1 MKIAEDQPSGLTAL
15 DRPNSYIGRSVP
27 RPNLARLTQGRGQYV
42 TDVVLPR
49 MVHVAFVRS
58 PHAHARIKRIE
69 AEQARKAPGL
79 VAVVTGP
86 ELAKVITPWVGVLT
100 HLKGIKSAPQHAIAV
115 ERACWQGE
123 AVCAVVA
130 KSRAEAEDACALV
143 EVEYEVLP
151 AVTDAETALDAQTP
165 VIHPEL
171 GDNLT
176 FERALNAGDPDKAFA
191 EADAVVETTFLFGRH
206 TGVTNEP
213 RAIVADWNAGEER
226 LTVYQGTQAPHMTLN
241 LFAKH
246 LGIEEHQVR
255 VVTKDVGGSFGIKV
269 HIYADEMAVVALS
282 KLLKRPVKFIADRLE
297 SFVTDIHA
305 RDHRV
310 NAKIG
315 VKRDGTIT
323 AFAIDDLTGIG
334 PYSVYP
340 RTSGIEANQIVNL
353 VGGPYTCPNYRAR
366 ARVVFQNKNVMCQY
380 RAVGHPIATA
390 VTEGLVELAAA
401 KIGMDVTEIRRRN
414 LLPDD
419 KYPATSAA
427 GLKFERL
434 SHHGC
439 LDKILRMMDYE
450 NLRAEQ
456 TRLRG
461 QGIHRGIGFASFVEV
476 TNPSAAFY
484 GVGGARISSQD
495 GATVRL
501 DATGAVFCH
510 SGVTEQGQG
519 AEAVLAQCV
528 ATSFGVPIE
537 RVRVITGDTD
547 NTPYG
552 GGTWASRAAG
562 IGGEAAWQAG
572 KALRG
577 NVLAAAASILQA
589 DPQALDIRNG
599 VVVDADTGRERMPL
613 EEVARIVYFRPDTLP
628 PGFQAE
634 FMATRHYVPRAYP
647 FAFTNGVQASYLEVD
662 IRTGEVRL
670 LKHWCV
676 EDCGTVI
683 NPQLV
688 DEQIRGG
695 IVQGIGAA
703 LFEHCLYDAEG
714 QMLNA
719 NMMDYLVPMAAEMPD
734 IEVGHVV
741 TPTADSELGAKGAGE
756 AGTAGAPGC
765 VMNAINDALR
775 PLGAAPITQM
785 PITPERVLAAL
796 RASTSSPHGGEWSG
810 WRGLPSYRSL
820 LPNPLTRIASHIR
833 PLPHGER

>member
-1 MKIAEDQPSGLTAL
+1 MKIAEDQPPGLSAL

-42 TDVVLPR
+42 TDVMLPR

-58 PHAHARIKRIE
+58 PHAHARIVKIE
-69 AEQARKAPGL
+69 TAQARKAPSV

-130 KSRAEAEDACALV
+130 KTRAEAEDACALI

-151 AVTDAETALDAQTP
+151 AVTDAETALDAGTP

-176 FERALNAGDPDKAFA
+176 FERVLNAGDVDSGFND
-191 EADAVVETTFLFGRH
+191 ADTVVETTFVFGRH

-213 RAIVADWNAGEER
+213 RAIVADWNPGEQR
-226 LTVYQGTQAPHMTLN
+226 LTVYQGTQAPHMMQN

-246 LGIEEHQVR
+246 LEVEEHQVR

-269 HIYADEMAVVALS
+269 HVYADEMATVALS
-282 KLLKRPVKFIADRLE
+282 KLLKRPVKFVADRLE

-310 NAKIG
+310 NAKIA
-315 VKRDGTIT
+315 VKGDGTIT

-340 RTSGIEANQIVNL
+340 RTSGIEANQVVNL

-401 KIGMDVTEIRRRN
+401 KIGMDVAEIRRRN
-414 LLPDD
+414 LFPDD
-419 KYPATSAA
+419 KYPASSAA

-434 SHHGC
+434 SHHAS
-439 LDKILRMMDYE
+439 LDKILRMMNYDG
-450 NLRAEQ
+450 LRAEQ
-456 TRLRG
+456 ARLRE
-461 QGIHRGIGFASFVEV
+461 QGIHHGIGFASFIEV

-519 AEAVLAQCV
+519 AESVLAQCV
-528 ATSFGVPIE
+528 ASAFGVPIE

-589 DPQALDIRNG
+589 DPQALDIRDG
-599 VVVDADTGRERMPL
+599 VVVDADSGRERIPL
-613 EEVARIVYFRPDTLP
+613 EDVARVVYFRPDTLP

-634 FMATRHYVPRAYP
+634 FAVTRHYVPRAWP
-647 FAFTNGVQASYLEVD
+647 FAFTNGVQASYLDVD
-662 IRTGEVRL
+662 IRTGEVKL

-695 IVQGIGAA
+695 IVQGIGAV
-703 LFEHCLYDAEG
+703 LYEHCLYDEAG
-714 QMLNA
+714 QLLNG

-734 IEVGHVV
+734 IDIGHVV
-741 TPTADSELGAKGAGE
+741 SPTADSELGAKGAGE
-756 AGTAGAPGC
+756 AGTAGAPAC
-765 VMNAINDALR
+765 IMNAVNDALR
-775 PLGAAPITQM
+775 PLGAAPITAM

-796 RASTSSPHGGEWSG
+796 RG
-810 WRGLPSYRSL
+810 R
-820 LPNPLTRIASHIR
+820 
-833 PLPHGER
+833 ERR

>member
-1 MKIAEDQPSGLTAL
+1 VKIADDQPSGLTAL

-49 MVHVAFVRS
+49 MAHVAFVRS
-58 PHAHARIKRIE
+58 PHAHARISGIATADAKTSTGVI
-69 AEQARKAPGL
+69 
-79 VAVVTGP
+79 AVVTGA

-143 EVEYEVLP
+143 AVDYEVLA
-151 AVTDAETALDAQTP
+151 AVTDAETALDAKTP

-176 FERALNAGDPDKAFA
+176 FERVLNAGDPDKGFA

-213 RAIVADWNAGEER
+213 RAIVADWNPGEQR
-226 LTVYQGTQAPHMTLN
+226 LTVYQGTQAPHMTQN

-246 LGIEEHQVR
+246 LALDEHQVR
-255 VVTKDVGGSFGIKV
+255 VITKDVGGSFGIKV
-269 HIYADEMAVVALS
+269 HIYADEMATAALS
-282 KLLKRPVKFIADRLE
+282 KLLKRPVKFVADRFE
-297 SFVTDIHA
+297 SFNTDIHA

-310 NAKIG
+310 KAKIG
-315 VKRDGTIT
+315 VKRDGVIT
-323 AFAIDDLTGIG
+323 AFEIDDLTGIG

-340 RTSGIEANQIVNL
+340 RTSGIEANQVVNL

-401 KIGMDVTEIRRRN
+401 KIGMDPAEIRRRN
-414 LLPDD
+414 LFPDD
-419 KYPATSAA
+419 KYPATSAS
-427 GLKFERL
+427 GLKFEAL
-434 SHHGC
+434 SHHAS

-456 TRLRG
+456 ARLRG
-461 QGIHRGIGFASFVEV
+461 QGIHRGIGFASFIEV

-495 GATVRL
+495 GATLRL
-501 DATGAVFCH
+501 DATGAVICQ

-519 AEAVLAQCV
+519 TESVLAQVV
-528 ATSFGVPIE
+528 ASSFGVPIE

-589 DPQALDIRNG
+589 DPAALDIRSG
-599 VVVDADTGRERMPL
+599 VVVDADSERERMGL
-613 EEVARIVYFRPDTLP
+613 DEVARVVYFRPDTLP

-634 FMATRHYVPRAYP
+634 FMVTRHYVPRAWP
-647 FAFTNGVQASYLEVD
+647 FAFTNGVQASYLDVD
-662 IRTGEVRL
+662 IRTGQVTL
-670 LKHWCV
+670 FKHWCV

-695 IVQGIGAA
+695 IVQGIGGV
-703 LFEHCLYDAEG
+703 LYEHCLYDDTG
-714 QMLNA
+714 QLLNA
-719 NMMDYLVPMAAEMPD
+719 NLMDYLVPMAGEMPD
-734 IEVGHVV
+734 IDIGHVV
-741 TPTADSELGAKGAGE
+741 TPTKDSELGAKGAGE
-756 AGTAGAPGC
+756 AGTAGAPAC
-765 VMNAINDALR
+765 IMNAINDALR
-775 PLGAAPITQM
+775 PLGAAPIAQM

-796 RASTSSPHGGEWSG
+796 RG
-810 WRGLPSYRSL
+810 
-820 LPNPLTRIASHIR
+820 
-833 PLPHGER
+833 

>member
-1 MKIAEDQPSGLTAL
+1 MKISADQPSGLSVL

-42 TDVVLPR
+42 CDVVLPR
-49 MVHVAFVRS
+49 MAHVAYLRS
-58 PHAHARIKRIE
+58 PHAHARIRSISRE
-69 AEQARKAPGL
+69 AARKAAG
-79 VAVVTGP
+79 VIAVVTGA

-130 KSRAEAEDACALV
+130 RTRAEAEDACALV
-143 EVEYEVLP
+143 AMDYEPLP
-151 AVTDAETALDAQTP
+151 VVTDAETALDPGTP

-171 GDNLT
+171 ADNLT
-176 FERALNAGDPDKAFA
+176 FARTLNGGDPDKGFA
-191 EADAVVETTFLFGRH
+191 EADAVVETTFVFGRH

-213 RAIVADWNAGEER
+213 RAIVADWNPGDER
-226 LTVYQGTQAPHMTLN
+226 LTVYQGTQAPHMTQN

-246 LGIEEHQVR
+246 LGLEEHQVR

-269 HIYADEMAVVALS
+269 HIYADEMAAVALS
-282 KLLKRPVKFIADRLE
+282 KLLKRPVKFVADRLE

-353 VGGPYTCPNYRAR
+353 VGGPYTCANYRAR

-390 VTEGLVELAAA
+390 VTEGLVDLAAA
-401 KIGMDVTEIRRRN
+401 KIGMDPAEIRRRN
-414 LLPDD
+414 LFPDD

-434 SHHGC
+434 SHHAS
-439 LDKILRMMDYE
+439 LDKILRMMDY
-450 NLRAEQ
+450 NGLRAEQ
-456 TRLRG
+456 ARLRG
-461 QGIHRGIGFASFVEV
+461 QGIHRGIGFASFIEV

-495 GATVRL
+495 GATLKL
-501 DATGAVFCH
+501 DATGAVFVH

-519 AEAVLAQCV
+519 AESVLAQCV

-537 RVRVITGDTD
+537 RVRVNTGDTD

-562 IGGEAAWQAG
+562 IGGDAAWQAG

-589 DPQALDIRNG
+589 DPTALDIRG
-599 VVVDADTGRERMPL
+599 GLIVDADTGRERMPL

-628 PGFQAE
+628 PGFQA
-634 FMATRHYVPRAYP
+634 
-647 FAFTNGVQASYLEVD
+647 
-662 IRTGEVRL
+662 
-670 LKHWCV
+670 
-676 EDCGTVI
+676 
-683 NPQLV
+683 
-688 DEQIRGG
+688 
-695 IVQGIGAA
+695 
-703 LFEHCLYDAEG
+703 
-714 QMLNA
+714 
-719 NMMDYLVPMAAEMPD
+719 
-734 IEVGHVV
+734 
-741 TPTADSELGAKGAGE
+741 
-756 AGTAGAPGC
+756 
-765 VMNAINDALR
+765 
-775 PLGAAPITQM
+775 
-785 PITPERVLAAL
+785 
-796 RASTSSPHGGEWSG
+796 
-810 WRGLPSYRSL
+810 
-820 LPNPLTRIASHIR
+820 
-833 PLPHGER
+833 